1 MEYIVFIDESSIT
14 KHRFPSLSA
23 FSLPL
28 KYYQKMSIAVN
39 KIITE
44 SKVSEF
50 KWSKLRNARYYL
62 CAKKILDLIIQD
74 MFKLGLR
81 VDTIVWDTHD
91 SRHRIIGRDDMANY
105 ERMFFHL
112 LRDLMKR
119 RPRGGIWHIRP
130 DVGNGID
137 WKTIHR
143 CLFHVNGS

>member
-1 MEYIVFIDESSIT
+1 
-14 KHRFPSLSA
+14 
-23 FSLPL
+23 
-28 KYYQKMSIAVN
+28 MSIAVN

-105 ERMFFHL
+105 ERMFFIYL
-112 LRDLMKR
+112 GFNEKAAK
-119 RPRGGIWHIRP
+119 GVFGIF
-130 DVGNGID
+130 DQMLGTV
-137 WKTIHR
+137 
-143 CLFHVNGS
+143 